1 MYKFPPLWKELF
13 DQKKINMSNNY
24 NLISKKLFKIIKL
37 PLPSL
42 KMNGVDRQIQLE
54 IKQF

>member
-1 MYKFPPLWKELF
+1 
-13 DQKKINMSNNY
+13 MSNNY